1 MMEFEDARE
10 NEAVAQKA
18 LEANTDC
25 NTMIGYGGAAC
36 DALDNWNKAT
46 QWVLIIFYSNNKF
59 RLNIKTFH
67 RTNLGE

>member
-1 MMEFEDARE
+1 MATDRFRTAVMEFEDARE

-25 NTMIGYGGAAC
+25 DEFIGYGGAAC

-46 QWVLIIFYSNNKF
+46 QRVSGYLECIRYNW
-59 RLNIKTFH
+59 
-67 RTNLGE
+67 LGF